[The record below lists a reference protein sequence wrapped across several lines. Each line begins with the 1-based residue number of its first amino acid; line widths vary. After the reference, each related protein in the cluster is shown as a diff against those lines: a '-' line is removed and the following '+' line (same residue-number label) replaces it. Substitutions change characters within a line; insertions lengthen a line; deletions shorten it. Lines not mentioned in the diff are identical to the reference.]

1 MTMVKICG
9 LTSAENATAAA
20 RADADFIGLV
30 FAPSRRQVSTEK
42 ALRIVEEVKKLDR
55 QPLIAGVFVNIE
67 AQEVNRIAA
76 YCQLDRVQLS
86 GDESWHYCLDIEY
99 PLIKAIHITPQKS
112 KEQLIEEIEK
122 GCNVNFE
129 RKPLYL
135 LDTKYTDAYGGSG
148 QVFDWRLLN
157 ELTARYR
164 VMVAG
169 GLNPQNV
176 GGLIR
181 RAKPWG
187 VDVSSGVESNGRKN
201 TAKIKAFIEAARRAE
216 REGEN
221 ATG

>member
-9 LTSAENATAAA
+9 LTSAESATAAA
-20 RADADFIGLV
+20 RVGADFIGLV

-55 QPLIAGVFVNIE
+55 QPLIVGVFVNIE
-67 AQEVNRIAA
+67 AKEVNRIAA

-86 GDESWHYCLDIEY
+86 GDESWRYCLDIEY
-99 PLIKAIHITPQKS
+99 PLIKTMHITSQKS
-112 KEQLIEEIEK
+112 KEQVIEQIEK
-122 GCNVNFE
+122 GCNMKFK
-129 RKPLYL
+129 RRLMCL
-135 LDTKYTDAYGGSG
+135 LDTKYGDAYGGSG

-157 ELTARYR
+157 ELTVRFR

-176 GGLIR
+176 GELIR

-187 VDVSSGVESNGRKN
+187 VDVSSGVESNSRKN
-201 TAKIKAFIEAARRAE
+201 IAKIKAFIEAARRAE
-216 REGEN
+216 REGKN
-221 ATG
+221 ATE

>member
-20 RADADFIGLV
+20 RAGADFIGLV

-67 AQEVNRIAA
+67 AQEVNRIATR
-76 YCQLDRVQLS
+76 CQLDRVQLS
-86 GDESWHYCLDIEY
+86 GDESWRYCFDIKY

-122 GCNVNFE
+122 GCSMNFE
-129 RKPLYL
+129 WKPLYL
-135 LDTKYTDAYGGSG
+135 LDTKYGDTYGGSG
-148 QVFDWRLLN
+148 RVFNWRLLN

-201 TAKIKAFIEAARRAE
+201 IAKIKAFIEAARRAE